1 MRYEARHST
10 TRGWYVVSDEGHLAH
25 VPDPETSPQLTLG
38 GAPNWRAALFE
49 RQEDAERCAAEL
61 TRLGQLS

>member
-1 MRYEARHST
+1 MARMRYEARHSA

-25 VPDPETSPQLTLG
+25 VPDPETYHL
-38 GAPNWRAALFE
+38 RAALFE